1 MSAPRT
7 RTWRSALTGMAL
19 VAGLTIAPVTLTGPS
34 AYAADGGVTVTHLQ
48 ANGRTEPLGIPGA
61 APTLSWA
68 SESAARGVVQS
79 AYEIR
84 VASSEDALESA
95 DVWSSGKVTSDR
107 QADVAYAGPALES
120 ATRYVWQV
128 RVWDGADQASGWSE
142 PASFETGLLDAGDW
156 GDAAWIGAPA
166 GAEVN
171 RWTDYTVD
179 FDFDID
185 NLVFGTFVRAANV
198 NNGYMWQLSVADGT
212 PRFRPHRRVNG
223 GYALLESKD
232 ISSVISAADLVD
244 GEHTMSVTFD
254 GPTITTRLD
263 GTTID
268 TRSDATFDRGFVGFR
283 SDLANEGT
291 EQSTV
296 HGVTVTAENG
306 DTLLDTDFSDGN
318 PFTGGTLVPGGLEIK
333 GRIDAIWRSPD
344 ANRPLLRKE
353 FSTDAGKT
361 VESARVY
368 ASAHGIY
375 ELNLNGEKV
384 GDQFLAPGWTDYR
397 KRIQSQT
404 YDVTDLV
411 TSGDNSFGAELAD
424 GWWAGKV
431 GMWGPGMYSDK
442 LSLVA
447 RLRVDYTDGT
457 SEWID
462 TDDSWKSHYGPYVFT
477 DNIDGQTY
485 DARAEQTGWELPAFD
500 DAGWPDVVVGESDTD
515 VLVPQPDEPVRVTE
529 EIATIERTQ
538 PTPGAFVYDLGQ
550 NMVGGAR
557 MELSGTAGQT
567 VTIRYGE
574 MLNPDGTLYTANLR
588 AAKVTDRYT
597 FATTGTT
604 TYEPKFT
611 QHGFR
616 YVEIVGASTA
626 PAASDVTGVVWG
638 SDLAPTGKL
647 TTSNPMLNQ
656 LQSNISWGQRGNFLS
671 IPTDTPARDERL
683 GWTGDINV
691 FAPTASYLV
700 DTRAFLN
707 KWTIDLRDSVLPGGN
722 YPGIAPVPPGI
733 DLGSGLG
740 WSDSAITVPYA
751 VWHAQGDT
759 SIVRSNYASMKT
771 FLGFVR
777 TGAGADLID
786 TARGNWD
793 DWLNLNDPTPTGVLG
808 TAYFAE
814 NARMLS
820 EMAAAIGEDADAAE
834 FAQLSDDVRAA
845 FTDRLVQADG
855 TVDGNSQ
862 TAYAMAL
869 GMDLVQ
875 GDAVRTKVAA
885 KFVAKL
891 SSSNNH
897 LTTGFLGTPWLLP
910 ALSNIDR
917 DDLAY
922 TLLNHEDYPSWGYEV
937 ANGATT
943 MWERWDSVKPDGS
956 FGDVGMNS
964 FNHYAYGA
972 VGDWMYQN
980 IGGIKALEAGYK
992 KSRIAPAI
1000 GGGLTHGS
1008 GEFTSVYGTIATD
1021 WSVQGDDLT
1030 LEVTVPVN
1038 TTAEVVLPA
1047 DNAYSVTEGGALLTD
1062 VDGVTDV
1069 SAADGT
1075 VIVTVGSG
1083 SYDFAVTADNS
1094 LLGSILDKL
1103 DALQA
1108 DVADLGDA
1116 GDLATGDRATID
1128 GALDAATD
1136 DVSAA
1141 LLATLEADG
1150 ATATSKLE
1158 SALAGIRDLRTWLA
1172 GSAVDGPVRGDL
1184 DTRLAAI
1191 ERRLVTALTS
1201 SMGVTVSL
1209 PPVSGAVLPGGTVA
1223 GTIEVTN
1230 DGSTDLTGLAGT
1242 VSIDGWESGTAS
1254 LASLPA
1260 GQSAQLP
1267 VTLVV
1272 PGKQPP
1278 GAYDADLELSFTT
1291 GADSFTVNDTT
1302 TGWAI
1307 ATSGL
1312 EIGAV
1317 SAQMGSGDPTE
1328 HATLSVP
1335 VTNTGT
1341 SDVRAHV
1348 TAALPDGWR
1357 SVPSDEV
1364 AVPAGG
1370 SATLTIPVIVPL
1382 DLVGGPVP
1390 VTIDVRRAGASLAT
1404 KDATATFDLA
1414 VPPAGA
1420 LDHVDFGNNES
1431 ETAHALMASP
1441 SSGTNTEAGY
1451 TRRYSHSAN
1460 PGSWYSVE
1468 LDVPAGEPFVLRNIE
1483 TFDGARTK
1491 KYNVYVDD
1499 VLVKTQ
1505 LVPRVEAGMGIKVYD
1520 ALVSDPDVIA
1530 NDGNVRVKFEYP
1542 MDAGGFFDPSIAD
1555 TWVLAVPADNQAP
1568 DVSAAVTGG
1577 TLGDNGWYRSDAT
1590 VTVSAA
1596 DNRDATPVV
1605 ETGEAAGWQAY
1616 AGPVT
1621 VSGEGKHE
1629 LSFRARDAAGNTSGA
1644 RTLPVW
1650 IDATAPATELS
1661 VQKVVSDTATV
1672 QLTATDALSGV
1683 GRTAYRVDSG
1693 AWKVAG
1699 SDTITVSGYGE
1710 HSIDYASTD
1719 LAGNPEVMR
1728 HATVTLSDVE
1738 VIASILAPQVSGLP
1752 VVGST
1757 LTATDGTWNL
1767 QGLTLTRQWLRNGTA
1782 IAGATGSTYTIDAAD
1797 VGAQLSV
1804 AVTAGRPGKESL
1816 TATSAATAPVAPVA
1830 TTTPPAPSASPTP
1843 TTPTTPAGK
1852 AASSVKTSVN
1862 KTRVRSGTRVKVTAV
1877 VSATG
1882 ASSSGGKVRFVLDG
1896 RTVRTLTLGT
1906 TGKATV
1912 KVRIKGRGK
1921 HRVMVKYLGTTT
1933 VAASVSATLTVK
1945 GK

>member
-1 MSAPRT
+1 M
-7 RTWRSALTGMAL
+7 
-19 VAGLTIAPVTLTGPS
+19 
-34 AYAADGGVTVTHLQ
+34 Y
-48 ANGRTEPLGIPGA
+48 
-61 APTLSWA
+61 
-68 SESAARGVVQS
+68 
-79 AYEIR
+79 
-84 VASSEDALESA
+84 
-95 DVWSSGKVTSDR
+95 
-107 QADVAYAGPALES
+107 
-120 ATRYVWQV
+120 
-128 RVWDGADQASGWSE
+128 
-142 PASFETGLLDAGDW
+142 
-156 GDAAWIGAPA
+156 
-166 GAEVN
+166 
-171 RWTDYTVD
+171 
-179 FDFDID
+179 
-185 NLVFGTFVRAANV
+185 
-198 NNGYMWQLSVADGT
+198 
-212 PRFRPHRRVNG
+212 
-223 GYALLESKD
+223 
-232 ISSVISAADLVD
+232 
-244 GEHTMSVTFD
+244 
-254 GPTITTRLD
+254 
-263 GTTID
+263 
-268 TRSDATFDRGFVGFR
+268 
-283 SDLANEGT
+283 
-291 EQSTV
+291 
-296 HGVTVTAENG
+296 
-306 DTLLDTDFSDGN
+306 
-318 PFTGGTLVPGGLEIK
+318 
-333 GRIDAIWRSPD
+333 
-344 ANRPLLRKE
+344 
-353 FSTDAGKT
+353 
-361 VESARVY
+361 
-368 ASAHGIY
+368 
-375 ELNLNGEKV
+375 
-384 GDQFLAPGWTDYR
+384 GDQLA
-397 KRIQSQT
+397 
-404 YDVTDLV
+404 
-411 TSGDNSFGAELAD
+411 
-424 GWWAGKV
+424 
-431 GMWGPGMYSDK
+431 
-442 LSLVA
+442 LVA
-447 RLRVDYTDGT
+447 RLRVEYTDGT

-462 TDDSWKSHYGPYVFT
+462 TDGTWKSHYGPYVFT

-500 DAGWPDVVVGESDTD
+500 DAGWGDVVVGESDTD
-515 VLVPQPDEPVRVTE
+515 LLVPQPDEPVRVTE
-529 EIATIERTQ
+529 ELDTVERTE
-538 PTPGAFVYDLGQ
+538 PTPNTFIYDLGQ

-557 MELSGTAGQT
+557 MELTGTAGQT

-597 FATTGTT
+597 FATTGTA

-616 YVEIVGASTA
+616 YVEVVGASTP

-707 KWTIDLRDSVLPGGN
+707 KWTVDLRDSVLPGGN

-834 FAQLSDDVRAA
+834 FAQLSGDVRAA
-845 FTDRLVQADG
+845 FTDQLVQADG

-862 TAYAMAL
+862 TGYAMAL

-875 GDAVRTKVAA
+875 GDAVRAKVGA

-891 SSSNNH
+891 GTSDNH

-943 MWERWDSVKPDGS
+943 MWERWDSVKPDGT

-1008 GEFTSVYGTIATD
+1008 GEFASVYGTIATD
-1021 WSVQGDDLT
+1021 WSTEGDDLS
-1030 LEVTVPVN
+1030 LAVQVPVN

-1069 SAADGT
+1069 VAADGT
-1075 VIVTVGSG
+1075 VTVTVGSG
-1083 SYDFAVTADNS
+1083 SYDFAVTSENS
-1094 LLGSILDKL
+1094 LLGSILDRL
-1103 DALQA
+1103 DALQEHVAALA
-1108 DVADLGDA
+1108 DG
-1116 GDLATGDRATID
+1116 GDLAAGDRDTID
-1128 GALDAATD
+1128 DALVSATD
-1136 DVSAA
+1136 NVSAA
-1141 LLATLEADG
+1141 LLATLGDDD
-1150 ATATSKLE
+1150 ATTTNKLDA
-1158 SALAGIRDLRTWLA
+1158 ALGDIRDLRTWLA
-1172 GSAVDGPVRGDL
+1172 ASAVDGPVRGDL

-1191 ERRLVTALTS
+1191 EAKLVTALTS
-1201 SMGVTVSL
+1201 SMGVTASL
-1209 PPVSGAVLPGGTVA
+1209 PPVSGAVLPGGTVT

-1242 VSIDGWESGTAS
+1242 VSVDGWESGSAS
-1254 LASLPA
+1254 LASVPA

-1267 VTLVV
+1267 VTLTV
-1272 PGKQPP
+1272 PDKQAP
-1278 GAYDADLELSFTT
+1278 GAYDADLSLSFTA
-1291 GADSFTVNDTT
+1291 GGESFTMSDTT
-1302 TGWAI
+1302 AGWATV
-1307 ATSGL
+1307 TSGL
-1312 EIGAV
+1312 DIGTV
-1317 SAQMGSGDPTE
+1317 SAELADGDPTE

-1335 VTNTGT
+1335 VSNTGT

-1348 TAALPDGWR
+1348 AATLPDGWR

-1364 AVPAGG
+1364 LVPAGG
-1370 SATLTIPVIVPL
+1370 SATATVPVIVPL
-1382 DLVGGPVP
+1382 DLVGGPVQ
-1390 VTIDVRRAGASLAT
+1390 VTLDVRRAGVSLASKET
-1404 KDATATFDLA
+1404 TVTFDLV
-1414 VPPAGA
+1414 VPPVGA
-1420 LDHVDFGNNES
+1420 VDHVDFGNNAS
-1431 ETAHALMASP
+1431 ETAHALQAAP
-1441 SSGTNTEAGY
+1441 ASGTNTEAGY
-1451 TRRYSHSAN
+1451 TRRYANSAS
-1460 PGSWYSVE
+1460 PGSWYSVQV
-1468 LDVPAGEPFVLRNIE
+1468 DVPAGEPFVLRNIE
-1483 TFDGARTK
+1483 TYDGARTK

-1505 LVPRVEAGMGIKVYD
+1505 LVPRTEPGMGIKVYD
-1520 ALVSDPDVIA
+1520 ALISDPDVID
-1530 NDGNVRVKFEYP
+1530 NDGSVRIKYEYP

-1555 TWVLAVPADNQAP
+1555 SWVLAVPADTQAP

-1577 TLGDNGWYRSDAT
+1577 TVGDNGWYRSDAL

-1596 DNRDATPVV
+1596 DDRDVTPVV
-1605 ETGEAAGWQAY
+1605 ETGESAGWQAY

-1621 VSGEGKHE
+1621 VSGEGKHV
-1629 LSFRARDAAGNTSGA
+1629 LSFRAHDAAGNSSGA

-1661 VQKVVSDTATV
+1661 VTKVVKDTATV
-1672 QLTATDALSGV
+1672 RLSATDVLSGV
-1683 GRTAYRVDSG
+1683 ARTVYRVDGG

-1699 SDTITVSGYGE
+1699 TDPFTVTGYGE
-1710 HSIDYASTD
+1710 HTIDYASTD

-1728 HATVTLSDVE
+1728 HATIALADVE
-1738 VIASILAPQVSGLP
+1738 VIASILAPQVSGTP
-1752 VVGST
+1752 VIGST

-1767 QGLTLTRQWLRNGTA
+1767 PGLTFTRQWLRNGA
-1782 IAGATGSTYTIDAAD
+1782 PIAGASGSSYTTGAAD

-1804 AVTAGRPGKESL
+1804 AVTASKPGKEPL
-1816 TATSAATAPVAPVA
+1816 TATSSATAPITGAAPA
-1830 TTTPPAPSASPTP
+1830 E
-1843 TTPTTPAGK
+1843 K
-1852 AASSVKTSVN
+1852 AASSVKASVN
-1862 KTRVRSGTRVKVTAV
+1862 KTKVTVGKKVKVTAV
-1877 VSATG
+1877 VTATG
-1882 ASSSGGKVRFVLDG
+1882 VSPSGGKVKFVLDG
-1896 RTVRTLTLGT
+1896 KTVRTLTLGT
-1906 TGKATV
+1906 SGTAAVRLVV
-1912 KVRIKGRGK
+1912 KSRGK
-1921 HRVMVKYLGTTT
+1921 HRVLVKYLGSST
-1933 VAASVSATLTVK
+1933 VAPSRSAIVVVR
-1945 GK
+1945 GR